1 MSAPQLT
8 CLHCGSPIPFTP
20 GKSTHFQCAKC
31 GTAFDL
37 IPQAADPTAIVEAVP
52 VVEGPFADPPPAPQ
66 PVPQPVVVLP
76 QPVPVATSR
85 ADDDEDEDDRP
96 RRGRRRRDE
105 DEEDEDE
112 DDRRDRRRES
122 SRRDE
127 DDDRRD
133 RRREAP
139 RRGADRKRPDSG
151 AKIAIIVCVAAVL
164 LVAAAIGGY
173 FVFRDTPKE
182 KEVAK
187 KDSPSTT
194 TPKKDAPKKD
204 DGPLTPEQLLR
215 KVKPSTVYIR
225 SLARDGSGGTGTGF
239 VAGNKPGYVVT
250 NAHVVGY
257 KLGEI
262 RKPDKIEVV
271 IDSGDA
277 GERTIPAEIYG
288 LDIFLDL
295 AVLKVEPRGMPAAL
309 KFGKAEQLIETQDV
323 VAFGYPFGEF
333 LGKSVTVSSTK
344 VSSLRRDRGTIE
356 TIQLAGGLNPGNSGG
371 PVVNVKGEV
380 VGVSV
385 AKFRG
390 AEIAFAIPAETAER
404 FLEDMFA
411 NGGEIRTGGLGMAP
425 MGPVGPAPVPEIPT
439 PPARAAGWAPLRI
452 PPPKVAALGAPS
464 FPGEAVELK
473 PPAAIDG
480 ACVGGGGRF
489 LVCHLRDD
497 NKLAI
502 LDLNAA
508 KIVKTLPVPEKV
520 LFAAGMESLI
530 VVDPDED
537 TVERYSLATFARE
550 ATADLPVSTGLNATA
565 IAMGCASNGPLVV
578 QALDFPRTG
587 ERFLIDVATLK
598 EIRGSR
604 TSDGVL
610 AARPGDELRASGDGR
625 AFTQW
630 NPEGQSAVILVTDTG
645 YHESKFPS
653 KVPGTATVPGGDGQS
668 VYGLEEIAGRGGRR
682 SSVSPEK
689 GASYVPAATGPL
701 FLALPKPGAA
711 TFGVH
716 AGRDRAP
723 LFEVPVPPAL
733 AAVLDRDAVPLV
745 DRHVFFA
752 PAAGVLA
759 VIAPNR
765 DRVTL
770 LKLDVDAQLAK
781 AGDYL
786 FVTSTPPPAVT
797 GKTVTYQ
804 LVVKSNKPPTG
815 FKVVG
820 GPTDIAVTDTGRVTC
835 SVPPRV
841 TNHVPVVVA
850 ITDAAGK
857 LHRHE
862 FELVPITLPE

>member
-1 MSAPQLT
+1 MSASQLT
-8 CLHCGSPIPFTP
+8 CLHCGTPIPFTP

-52 VVEGPFADPPPAPQ
+52 VVEGPFANPAPAPQ
-66 PVPQPVVVLP
+66 PVLLPQPV
-76 QPVPVATSR
+76 PVPVATSR
-85 ADDDEDEDDRP
+85 ADDEDDEDDRP
-96 RRGRRRRDE
+96 RRRRRRDE
-105 DEEDEDE
+105 DDDDEDE

-122 SRRDE
+122 SRRRDE
-127 DDDRRD
+127 DDRRG
-133 RRREAP
+133 RREPA
-139 RRGADRKRPDSG
+139 RYGADRKRPDSG

-173 FVFRDTPKE
+173 FVFRDTPKD
-182 KEVAK
+182 KDVAK
-187 KDSPSTT
+187 KDAPPP
-194 TPKKDAPKKD
+194 TPLKKDAPKKD
-204 DGPLTPEQLLR
+204 EGPLTTEQLLR

-277 GERTIPAEIYG
+277 GERTVPAEIYG

-309 KFGKAEQLIETQDV
+309 KFGKAEALIETQDV
-323 VAFGYPFGEF
+323 VAFGYPFGEI

-425 MGPVGPAPVPEIPT
+425 VGPVGPAPVPAGPM
-439 PPARAAGWAPLRI
+439 PPARAAAWAPLRI
-452 PPPKVAALGAPS
+452 PPPKAVALGAPT
-464 FPGEAVELK
+464 FPGEIVELK

-480 ACVGGGGRF
+480 ACVAGGGRF

-502 LDLNAA
+502 LDLTAG
-508 KIVKTLPVPEKV
+508 KIVKTIPVPEKV
-520 LFAAGMESLI
+520 LFAAGADALVI
-530 VVDPDED
+530 VDPDED
-537 TVERYSLATFARE
+537 TVERWSLTTFAKE
-550 ATADLPVSTGLNATA
+550 ASADLPVSMDLNATA

-578 QALDFPRTG
+578 QALDFPRAG
-587 ERFLIDVATLK
+587 ERFLLDVATLK
-598 EIRGSR
+598 EIKGSR
-604 TSDGVL
+604 TSDGAL

-645 YHESKFPS
+645 YHEAKFPA

-689 GASYVPAATGPL
+689 GVSYVPAATGPL

-711 TFGVH
+711 TYGVH

-733 AAVLDRDAVPLV
+733 APVLDRDAVPLV

-770 LKLDVDAQLAK
+770 LKLDVDAQLEK

-786 FVTSTPPPAVT
+786 FVTSAPPPAVT
-797 GKTVTYQ
+797 GKSLTYQ
-804 LVVKSNKPPTG
+804 LAVKSNKPPTG
-815 FKVVG
+815 FKLVA
-820 GPTDIAVTDTGRVTC
+820 GPTGTEVSDTGRVT
-835 SVPPRV
+835 SAVPPRAN
-841 TNHVPVVVA
+841 NHVPVVVA
-850 ITDAAGK
+850 ILDANGK
-857 LHRHE
+857 PHRHE